1 MAFYVAKIRSYVF
14 IPLYYVMF
22 DLHATSLIVNLLAFG
37 GTTGHMRVSHAGN
50 TYPGGDIF
58 LKAYERKM
66 APQGVLLPFAETV
79 SSIAYAVP
87 FLDDTAN
94 NLCICK

>member
-66 APQGVLLPFAETV
+66 APLGAVVKQFASPRPV
-79 SSIAYAVP
+79 IFDILMVP
-87 FLDDTAN
+87 FLLLAMY
-94 NLCICK
+94 I

>member
-1 MAFYVAKIRSYVF
+1 
-14 IPLYYVMF
+14 MF

-50 TYPGGDIF
+50 TYSGGDIF

-66 APQGVLLPFAETV
+66 APRGATIKYASQPGCSTHMT
-79 SSIAYAVP
+79 SSRCHSSCRAQDNKYP
-87 FLDDTAN
+87 GCL
-94 NLCICK
+94 